1 MTQASQILENKQ
13 LKLVETILPRINKK
27 AAVLF
32 INKKLGNPW
41 LYLRLFVV
49 CSVGWMMSHDFGLQV
64 NHSFIISCSVKL
76 FTSSTQLKNDK
87 GQTSGHCLNRWGLP
101 NSSMFWQWYILV
113 VPPWVVSLSLS
124 FSLPATLAGLCLRN
138 GARAGVFKQRVS
150 LKKFSS
156 NNAFNLPGRSTL
168 PASRARRGPWPRNWE
183 PFLSNSSG
191 AMF

>member
-101 NSSMFWQWYILV
+101 NSSMFWPWYILV

-124 FSLPATLAGLCLRN
+124 PSLSLRHW
-138 GARAGVFKQRVS
+138 RVS
-150 LKKFSS
+150 VCETG
-156 NNAFNLPGRSTL
+156 PGL
-168 PASRARRGPWPRNWE
+168 V
-183 PFLSNSSG
+183 FLSNALAWKNSPPITHSICPAAAHCLHPAPAADRG
-191 AMF
+191 LEIGSRF